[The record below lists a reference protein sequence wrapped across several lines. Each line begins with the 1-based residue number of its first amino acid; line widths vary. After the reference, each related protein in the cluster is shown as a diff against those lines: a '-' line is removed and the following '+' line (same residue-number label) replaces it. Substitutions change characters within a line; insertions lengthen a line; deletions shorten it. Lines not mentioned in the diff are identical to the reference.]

1 MPILDL
7 RFSNKSI
14 HQLPHPLTGCQE
26 YRDIHCQNLR
36 ALVYPNRITLAFRA
50 TINNQRIYETLG
62 QFPQLCVED
71 ARQHV
76 MKLLADKNRLA
87 VQSRRFTVE
96 QAINDLWLPDLQL
109 YKKSPQSELSKLNLY
124 VRPFWGKRQLRDIT
138 AGELEQY
145 AAGLR
150 EKLRPS
156 TVNRI
161 LAILSKICSLAV
173 RAGWITH
180 SPMSH
185 VRYLKENN
193 IRYRTL
199 SATEIPRF
207 IDAATALQTPAADS
221 ILLALYTGMRI
232 GEVCTLKW
240 EYWHLDM
247 HQLILPDT
255 KSGHPFTCPLA
266 PPAIAV
272 VQCQQDLMLSKT
284 YIFPRLP
291 GQTLSRSTL
300 ISTREMWLSESDLV
314 SREQDIR
321 LNLEFDFKRQPVQPA
336 MNEGHLLM
344 SSRPWDNMEEALQQR
359 SLFDDWRQTHT
370 LKTLADW
377 DDWCDFLYCR
387 TVFSDMKLKVGS
399 KRSDDILV
407 RLFLRALTQCQ
418 WGLMLKDKKSYSCKE
433 VAEWLTSEGYSVTCQ
448 KAPAGSPGPEGR
460 SNVSSPDEVQCIA

>member
-240 EYWHLDM
+240 EYWHPDM

-284 YIFPRLP
+284 YIFPRLTDNARP
-291 GQTLSRSTL
+291 WHIRVQPLPVFAGMPTL
-300 ISTREMWLSESDLV
+300 ITCGCMTCAVPLPPGYYRRPGILQSLPICSIITHL
-314 SREQDIR
+314 
-321 LNLEFDFKRQPVQPA
+321 RQPVATLFTMQR
-336 MNEGHLLM
+336 HRTQWFL
-344 SSRPWDNMEEALQQR
+344 R
-359 SLFDDWRQTHT
+359 SLKVMTR
-370 LKTLADW
+370 KNEPMI
-377 DDWCDFLYCR
+377 CD
-387 TVFSDMKLKVGS
+387 S
-399 KRSDDILV
+399 
-407 RLFLRALTQCQ
+407 
-418 WGLMLKDKKSYSCKE
+418 
-433 VAEWLTSEGYSVTCQ
+433 
-448 KAPAGSPGPEGR
+448 
-460 SNVSSPDEVQCIA
+460 

>member
-1 MPILDL
+1 MRDLILQL
-7 RFSNKSI
+7 SKSSIYSTKPNKSL

-87 VQSRRFTVE
+87 VQSRRLTVE

-180 SPMSH
+180 SPMTH

-207 IDAATALQTPAADS
+207 INAATALQTPAADS

-240 EYWHLDM
+240 EYWHPDM

-284 YIFPRLP
+284 YIFPQLTDNARPLAYP
-291 GQTLSRSTL
+291 RATFARICRDANIDNLRMHNLRRTFA
-300 ISTREMWLSESDLV
+300 TRVL
-314 SREQDIR
+314 QATGDI
-321 LNLEFDFKRQPVQPA
+321 A
-336 MNEGHLLM
+336 IASHLL
-344 SSRPWDNMEEALQQR
+344 NHH
-359 SLFDDWRQTHT
+359 SLTATRRYAFHNAATSHAVVSQ
-370 LKTLADW
+370 
-377 DDWCDFLYCR
+377 
-387 TVFSDMKLKVGS
+387 V
-399 KRSDDILV
+399 IE
-407 RLFLRALTQCQ
+407 
-418 WGLMLKDKKSYSCKE
+418 SYDTK
-433 VAEWLTSEGYSVTCQ
+433 
-448 KAPAGSPGPEGR
+448 
-460 SNVSSPDEVQCIA
+460 

>member
-1 MPILDL
+1 KP
-7 RFSNKSI
+7 
-14 HQLPHPLTGCQE
+14 G
-26 YRDIHCQNLR
+26 
-36 ALVYPNRITLAFRA
+36 
-50 TINNQRIYETLG
+50 
-62 QFPQLCVED
+62 
-71 ARQHV
+71 
-76 MKLLADKNRLA
+76 A
-87 VQSRRFTVE
+87 V
-96 QAINDLWLPDLQL
+96 
-109 YKKSPQSELSKLNLY
+109 
-124 VRPFWGKRQLRDIT
+124 QLRDIT

-284 YIFPRLP
+284 YIFPRLTDNARP
-291 GQTLSRSTL
+291 LAYPRATFARICRDADIDNLRMHDLRRTFA
-300 ISTREMWLSESDLV
+300 TRVL
-314 SREQDIR
+314 QATGDI
-321 LNLEFDFKRQPVQPA
+321 A
-336 MNEGHLLM
+336 IASHLL
-344 SSRPWDNMEEALQQR
+344 NHH
-359 SLFDDWRQTHT
+359 SLTATRRYAFHNAATSHAVVSQVIESYDT
-370 LKTLADW
+370 
-377 DDWCDFLYCR
+377 
-387 TVFSDMKLKVGS
+387 
-399 KRSDDILV
+399 
-407 RLFLRALTQCQ
+407 
-418 WGLMLKDKKSYSCKE
+418 KK
-433 VAEWLTSEGYSVTCQ
+433 
-448 KAPAGSPGPEGR
+448 
-460 SNVSSPDEVQCIA
+460 

>member
-7 RFSNKSI
+7 RFSNKSL

-161 LAILSKICSLAV
+161 LAILSK
-173 RAGWITH
+173 
-180 SPMSH
+180 
-185 VRYLKENN
+185 
-193 IRYRTL
+193 
-199 SATEIPRF
+199 
-207 IDAATALQTPAADS
+207 
-221 ILLALYTGMRI
+221 
-232 GEVCTLKW
+232 
-240 EYWHLDM
+240 
-247 HQLILPDT
+247 
-255 KSGHPFTCPLA
+255 
-266 PPAIAV
+266 
-272 VQCQQDLMLSKT
+272 
-284 YIFPRLP
+284 
-291 GQTLSRSTL
+291 
-300 ISTREMWLSESDLV
+300 
-314 SREQDIR
+314 
-321 LNLEFDFKRQPVQPA
+321 
-336 MNEGHLLM
+336 
-344 SSRPWDNMEEALQQR
+344 
-359 SLFDDWRQTHT
+359 
-370 LKTLADW
+370 
-377 DDWCDFLYCR
+377 
-387 TVFSDMKLKVGS
+387 
-399 KRSDDILV
+399 
-407 RLFLRALTQCQ
+407 
-418 WGLMLKDKKSYSCKE
+418 
-433 VAEWLTSEGYSVTCQ
+433 
-448 KAPAGSPGPEGR
+448 
-460 SNVSSPDEVQCIA
+460 

>member
-1 MPILDL
+1 MPILEL
-7 RFSNKSI
+7 RFSNKSL
-14 HQLPHPLTGCQE
+14 HQLPHPLTGRQE

-240 EYWHLDM
+240 EYWHPDM

-284 YIFPRLP
+284 YIFPQLTDNARPLAYP
-291 GQTLSRSTL
+291 RATFARICRDADIDNLRMHDLRRTFA
-300 ISTREMWLSESDLV
+300 TRVL
-314 SREQDIR
+314 QATGDI
-321 LNLEFDFKRQPVQPA
+321 A
-336 MNEGHLLM
+336 IASHLL
-344 SSRPWDNMEEALQQR
+344 NHH
-359 SLFDDWRQTHT
+359 SLTEPPRVSWR
-370 LKTLADW
+370 
-377 DDWCDFLYCR
+377 
-387 TVFSDMKLKVGS
+387 VFYL
-399 KRSDDILV
+399 
-407 RLFLRALTQCQ
+407 
-418 WGLMLKDKKSYSCKE
+418 
-433 VAEWLTSEGYSVTCQ
+433 
-448 KAPAGSPGPEGR
+448 
-460 SNVSSPDEVQCIA
+460 

>member
-1 MPILDL
+1 
-7 RFSNKSI
+7 
-14 HQLPHPLTGCQE
+14 
-26 YRDIHCQNLR
+26 
-36 ALVYPNRITLAFRA
+36 
-50 TINNQRIYETLG
+50 
-62 QFPQLCVED
+62 
-71 ARQHV
+71 
-76 MKLLADKNRLA
+76 

-240 EYWHLDM
+240 EYWHPDM

-284 YIFPRLP
+284 YIFPQLTDNARPLAYP
-291 GQTLSRSTL
+291 RATFARICRDANIDNLRMHDLRRTFA
-300 ISTREMWLSESDLV
+300 TRVL
-314 SREQDIR
+314 QATGDI
-321 LNLEFDFKRQPVQPA
+321 A
-336 MNEGHLLM
+336 IASHLL
-344 SSRPWDNMEEALQQR
+344 NHH
-359 SLFDDWRQTHT
+359 SLTATRRYAFHNAATSHAVVSQ
-370 LKTLADW
+370 
-377 DDWCDFLYCR
+377 
-387 TVFSDMKLKVGS
+387 V
-399 KRSDDILV
+399 IE
-407 RLFLRALTQCQ
+407 
-418 WGLMLKDKKSYSCKE
+418 SYDTK
-433 VAEWLTSEGYSVTCQ
+433 
-448 KAPAGSPGPEGR
+448 
-460 SNVSSPDEVQCIA
+460 

>member
-26 YRDIHCQNLR
+26 YRDIQCQNLR
-36 ALVYPNRITLAFRA
+36 ALVYPKRITLAFRA
-50 TINNQRIYETLG
+50 TIKNQRIYETLG
-62 QFPQLCVED
+62 EFPHLCIED

-76 MKLLADKNRLA
+76 MNLLADKNRLA

-207 IDAATALQTPAADS
+207 IYAATALQTPAADS

-240 EYWHLDM
+240 EYWHPDM

-284 YIFPRLP
+284 YIFPQLTDNARPLAYP
-291 GQTLSRSTL
+291 RATFARICRDANIDNLRMHDLRRTFA
-300 ISTREMWLSESDLV
+300 TRVL
-314 SREQDIR
+314 QATGDI
-321 LNLEFDFKRQPVQPA
+321 A
-336 MNEGHLLM
+336 IASHLL
-344 SSRPWDNMEEALQQR
+344 NHH
-359 SLFDDWRQTHT
+359 SLTATRRY
-370 LKTLADW
+370 A
-377 DDWCDFLYCR
+377 
-387 TVFSDMKLKVGS
+387 
-399 KRSDDILV
+399 
-407 RLFLRALTQCQ
+407 
-418 WGLMLKDKKSYSCKE
+418 
-433 VAEWLTSEGYSVTCQ
+433 
-448 KAPAGSPGPEGR
+448 
-460 SNVSSPDEVQCIA
+460 